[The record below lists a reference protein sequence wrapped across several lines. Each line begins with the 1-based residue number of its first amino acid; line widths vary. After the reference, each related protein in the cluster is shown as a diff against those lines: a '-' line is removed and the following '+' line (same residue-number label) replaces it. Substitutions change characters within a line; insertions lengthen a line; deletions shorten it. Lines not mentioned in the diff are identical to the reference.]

1 MFVEKLE
8 LVGEG
13 RDSALYA
20 AIHTKN
26 LIGCDRTFVEKI
38 RYVVCCY
45 VGQYYSC
52 SATLILA

>member
-1 MFVEKLE
+1 MFVE